1 MLNLPV
7 LCLSTIEKESSLAD
21 LPFFLTYQHYDF
33 IKYFN
38 RRCKPSS
45 SSSVFKIQNIRSGC
59 SLLSTM
65 EIISPSLQGKT
76 SFFKKTLQTLSCI
89 LVKLCIIQHGGRGS
103 RTSKHTLHGRI
114 GCQPDIPALFNFVR
128 LKPPALHCLA
138 NGFSIR
144 QSPFIRCLCK
154 CQHLIQIDP
163 YLHSYQLAYLHCLL
177 TLLQKYPS
185 SSLSFPIIR

>member
-1 MLNLPV
+1 MLYYQIFSKLIQKKERLTWSLSYFRVYEKGRIQFLLINPIMLNLPV

-65 EIISPSLQGKT
+65 EIISPLCRARPASSKKRSRRSL
-76 SFFKKTLQTLSCI
+76 
-89 LVKLCIIQHGGRGS
+89 V
-103 RTSKHTLHGRI
+103 
-114 GCQPDIPALFNFVR
+114 
-128 LKPPALHCLA
+128 
-138 NGFSIR
+138 FS
-144 QSPFIRCLCK
+144 
-154 CQHLIQIDP
+154 
-163 YLHSYQLAYLHCLL
+163 
-177 TLLQKYPS
+177 
-185 SSLSFPIIR
+185 